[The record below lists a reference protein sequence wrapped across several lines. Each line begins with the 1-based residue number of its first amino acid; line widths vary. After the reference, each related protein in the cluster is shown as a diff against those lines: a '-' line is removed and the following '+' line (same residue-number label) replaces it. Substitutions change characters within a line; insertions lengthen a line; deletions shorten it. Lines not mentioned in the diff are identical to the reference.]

1 METLARINPVSYV
14 IVGAPPGLA
23 SAPCAPISLAEV
35 LGSWPHRSSFRSIF
49 GTIDLDLR
57 EARLAGPEVEIDIFN
72 FFGTVT
78 LIVPEGIAV
87 IVEGGGLFA
96 SQVIDP
102 PASAVPDEPK
112 LRIGLSGPGGTL

>member
-1 METLARINPVSYV
+1 VCSHLTR
-14 IVGAPPGLA
+14 G
-23 SAPCAPISLAEV
+23 
-35 LGSWPHRSSFRSIF
+35 GSWELATRSSFRSIF

-102 PASAVPDEPK
+102 SAYAPVPDGPK
-112 LRIGLSGPGGTL
+112 LRIRLSGPGGTLYVRSQERQNPVARLLGAGGA